1 VVNGGINSTL
11 HIIFTYIF
19 PLRLS
24 ASAGDKKSVIFVND
38 SGLEKLKIP
47 GKTMTEK
54 IKLKN
59 RIPKTISI
67 RKDNK
72 LKNKWN
78 VKQNR
83 TGPYGH
89 AQPAISIEIENPG
102 KTQKEIVIDLTWLD
116 FTHIEYK
123 KCAYLKIKNK
133 WLVIRGEIS
142 PAKTTYT
149 FKVPAGISEFHALP
163 WYTIEDSLKFI
174 EKVTSRNS
182 FASCKSI
189 GKTKEGRDI
198 NVMVLKK
205 NPKAKKTFFINAR
218 EHATETAG
226 SFTIEA
232 IVDYLLNTKTGNR
245 LLNDFVFEIMIISSP
260 DAAAGGRPYPQ
271 KATLEVSDIHYKGF
285 TSKDPTCKAI
295 REYLFNLKP
304 DCMADYHGYLMSIP
318 QVIAYDKE
326 DGLVMTEY
334 LMDRKKENQAP
345 TIYLKYQAAEKPYK
359 TMLYYCVKNFGTTL
373 GLFEVPWGGFPVESV
388 KQTGLAMFLSLVK
401 AYYKKNKKRIKIEP
415 QVFNGHVW

>member
-1 VVNGGINSTL
+1 MN
-11 HIIFTYIF
+11 
-19 PLRLS
+19 
-24 ASAGDKKSVIFVND
+24 
-38 SGLEKLKIP
+38 
-47 GKTMTEK
+47 EK

-67 RKDNK
+67 RKDSRS
-72 LKNKWN
+72 KNKWKI
-78 VKQNR
+78 KQNK

-89 AQPAISIEIENPG
+89 AQPAIFIEIENSN
-102 KTQKEIVIDLTWLD
+102 KTQKEITIDLSWLEYS
-116 FTHIEYK
+116 HIEYK
-123 KCAYLKIKNK
+123 KCAYIKHKNK
-133 WLVIRGEIS
+133 WTVVRGEIS
-142 PAKTTYT
+142 PAKTSFT
-149 FKVPAGISEFHALP
+149 FKVPVGTSEFHALP

-174 EKVTSRNS
+174 EKVTSGNS

-189 GKTKEGRDI
+189 GKTKEERDI
-198 NVMVLKK
+198 NVLVLKK

-226 SFTIEA
+226 SFSIEA
-232 IVDYLLNTKTGNR
+232 IVDYLLKTKTGGK

-260 DAAAGGRPYPQ
+260 DAVAAGRPYPQ
-271 KATLEVSDIHYKGF
+271 KASLEVSDIHYKGF

-295 REYLFNLKP
+295 REYLFSLKP
-304 DCMADYHGYLMSIP
+304 DCMVNYHGFLMSIP
-318 QVIAYDKE
+318 EIIAYDKD

-345 TIYLKYQAAEKPYK
+345 TIYLKYQAAEKPYR

-373 GLFEVPWGGFPVESV
+373 GLFEVPWGGFPFESV

-401 AYYKKNKKRIKIEP
+401 AYYKKNRKRITIEP
-415 QVFNGHVW
+415 KVYNSHVW